1 MKVGLGQDGEL
12 ALDCVQPLGRDHVF
26 VQGWFSWRHGQAMPA
41 LGLQAD
47 GLPLECLAEVL
58 YDRQDVA
65 RGMSLDL
72 AVRGF
77 ILVARRPPGADAAAG
92 LFLAAGIEGAALPD
106 SPLGAPVAK
115 VLARQPWGAVSE
127 LMAAA
132 TRDPRLGALLA
143 PGDGRDGALGGWIAA
158 LPCLPVPL
166 DNQHGFVRVEAIASP
181 MGECAICLALPRPL
195 LRQEALRVVALLP
208 DEGGLLPVALE
219 ATAPLREETRI
230 TFYGRL
236 PERPGLATPRFDV
249 IVELCHPEG
258 GAWFR
263 ATPALH
269 AAPRFLDRLQG
280 LLAAGEAVDGFAWLR
295 GVLEVR
301 HAAFD
306 QGFAAALSVGTPEAM
321 PGDAP
326 VVALLHAM
334 DDPFAARLVQLAARE
349 IEARADEV
357 ILLGTREA
365 GAAAADIFLQRG
377 RVPVRVGL
385 DLAAAVR
392 RGTYARAWLA
402 PIEPVA
408 LAEALEQGG
417 LDRLFARRI
426 DGAALGPALRLAAA
440 AGSLEGGEAIAGV
453 AQILGET
460 PAGWEMRPRGGRM
473 PGAMGLL
480 VAEHLAALWRDAA
493 PALRARSA

>member
-12 ALDCVQPLGRDHVF
+12 ALDCVQPLGHDHLF
-26 VQGWFSWRHGQAMPA
+26 VQGWFSWRHGRAMPA
-41 LGLQAD
+41 LTLQAG
-47 GLPLECLAEVL
+47 GLPLECLAQVL
-58 YDRQDVA
+58 HDRQDVA

-72 AVRGF
+72 AVSGF

-92 LFLAAGIEGAALPD
+92 LFLAVGTEGMDLPAGPF
-106 SPLGAPVAK
+106 GAPVAK
-115 VLARQPWGAVSE
+115 VLARQPWGAVFD

-132 TRDPRLGALLA
+132 TRDARLGALLA

-166 DNQHGFVRVEAIASP
+166 ENQHGFARVEAIASP
-181 MGECAICLALPRPL
+181 MGECAVSLALPRPL
-195 LRQEALRVVALLP
+195 LRQEALRVIALLP
-208 DEGGLLPVALE
+208 DEGGLLPVALD
-219 ATAPLREETRI
+219 APALLREEQRVTC
-230 TFYGRL
+230 YGRL
-236 PERPGLATPRFDV
+236 PEQPGPGTPRFDV
-249 IVELCHPEG
+249 IVELRHPEG

-269 AAPRFLDRLQG
+269 PAPRFLDRLQD
-280 LLAAGEAVDGFAWLR
+280 LLADGEAVEGFAWLR
-295 GVLEVR
+295 GLLEGR
-301 HAAFD
+301 QAAFEH
-306 QGFAAALSVGTPEAM
+306 GFGAALSAGSPEGM
-321 PGDAP
+321 PDDAP
-326 VVALLHAM
+326 VVALLHDM

-349 IEARADEV
+349 IEARAAEV

-365 GAAAADIFLQRG
+365 GTVAADVFLQRG
-377 RVPVRVGL
+377 RVPVRVGF

-417 LDRLFARRI
+417 LDALFARRI

-453 AQILGET
+453 ARILGDT
-460 PAGWEMRPRGGRM
+460 PEGWEMRPRGGRM